1 MKVTVSVSEALV
13 PKLAIGD
20 EADVSVSA
28 AGAAFTAV
36 IRSVERTANLQ
47 TKLYTVTLAVPAEV
61 SGLLSGMFADVTFHT
76 DVSENAVVVPSEA
89 ILTSADTQY
98 VFVVEGDA
106 ARYVGKAEE
115 HLMRSKALVR
125 LVQPLVNALGKVVEN
140 HLDDLDKDN
149 QKDHRHPHH
158 RGDAPLMAIADG
170 NVAQTAGAHSAGN
183 GGVG

>member
-1 MKVTVSVSEALV
+1 MCR
-13 PKLAIGD
+13 
-20 EADVSVSA
+20 SA
-28 AGAAFTAV
+28 PPGRPLPAV

-106 ARYVGKAEE
+106 AG
-115 HLMRSKALVR
+115 MWRSPPVSL
-125 LVQPLVNALGKVVEN
+125 E
-140 HLDDLDKDN
+140 
-149 QKDHRHPHH
+149 
-158 RGDAPLMAIADG
+158 
-170 NVAQTAGAHSAGN
+170 TA
-183 GGVG
+183 